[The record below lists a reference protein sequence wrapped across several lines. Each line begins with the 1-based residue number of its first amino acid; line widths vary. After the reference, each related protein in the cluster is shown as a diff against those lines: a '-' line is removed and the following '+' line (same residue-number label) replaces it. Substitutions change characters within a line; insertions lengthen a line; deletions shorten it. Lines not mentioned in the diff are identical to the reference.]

1 MLESLRNAGKTW
13 VAKLLLLLL
22 AGSFGVWGIQD
33 IFGGFNATAL
43 VTVGDQEISGDQ
55 YTTTYRQT
63 LQQLAQQSGQALT
76 AEDARK
82 AGLDRSI
89 LNNLIQSAAIDA
101 QIENLKLNISHDL
114 IVEETQKLPAFQNSA
129 GQFDRERFTRALQQ
143 QGMNEQMFLASEA
156 RNRSRAAL
164 TSAVDRGITVPNT
177 LTEALYRYQNEQR
190 DAKYF
195 TISASE
201 ADITPPTDDELK
213 KQYEATPAVYT
224 APEYRSIAVMKV
236 EPSDIAARI
245 SITPEDITA
254 GYAKYKADYFTPE
267 KRTILQISFPSL
279 EEAKKAKERI
289 AAGTDFVAIARE
301 RGATD
306 TDITFADKTRADF
319 LDATIAD
326 AAFKLKQDEVSEP
339 VSGSLV
345 TALLRATKIA
355 PEKQATLDEI
365 KGELTKRLQAERA
378 VDEVQAVFESVENA
392 RNSQT
397 KFEDIAKEQNIPL
410 IIVPAVSAAG
420 KDPADKE
427 VDIPDK
433 PEVLKAAFES
443 DVGVENEAITPR
455 DSYFWYEVREVIP
468 SALRPFEAVKEQ
480 VKSDVIAREIREN
493 LTDRATKLV
502 DKLKV
507 GRNLDALATEAKSTV
522 KTAQGLKRNEASADF
537 DVPAITSL
545 YSVPENSFAWSME
558 GDGKAAR
565 VMQSL
570 PVLATP
576 FDIKSESA
584 KKLVASLNADQSK
597 DIMTTYLS
605 ALQNQIGVS
614 INNTLWQQIS
624 GTAPASP

>member
-33 IFGGFNATAL
+33 IFGGFRSKAL
-43 VTVGDQEISGDQ
+43 VTIGSQEISADQ

-89 LNNLIQSAAIDA
+89 LNNLIQSAVIDA

-195 TISASE
+195 TITASD
-201 ADITPPTDDELK
+201 ADVTQPTDDELN
-213 KQYEATPAVYT
+213 KQYEATPAAYT

-245 SITPEDITA
+245 SITPEDVTA
-254 GYAKYKADYFTPE
+254 GYAKYKANYFTPE

-279 EEAKKAKERI
+279 DEAKKAKERI
-289 AAGTDFVAIARE
+289 AAGTDFVAIAKE

-345 TALLRATKIA
+345 TALLKATKIA

-365 KGELTKRLQAERA
+365 RDELTKRLQAERA
-378 VDEVQAVFESVENA
+378 VDEVQAVFEAVENA

-397 KFEDIAKEQNIPL
+397 KFEEIAKEQNIPL
-410 IIVPAVSAAG
+410 IIVPAISATG

-468 SALRPFEAVKEQ
+468 SALRPFETVKEQ
-480 VKSDVIAREIREN
+480 VKSDVIARKIREN

-507 GRNLDALATEAKSTV
+507 GGNLDALATEAKSTV
-522 KTAQGLKRNEASADF
+522 KTAQDLKRNEASADF

-576 FDIKSESA
+576 FDTKSESA